1 MPLIQCSDQKRQTL
15 EDFYKSLIPDKI
27 KTFADVGS
35 PMLNVI
41 KLINGTFKETLI
53 YGLTSHATLLLLNK
67 DSWQSTW
74 FVALN
79 GLQTSPNGQRN
90 EYYIEYLMTADKQP
104 WTDAK
109 VKGVTT
115 SLDELKKNII
125 IAMTESNG
133 WTNSIELKKLYEDL
147 RIIDK

>member
-1 MPLIQCSDQKRQTL
+1 MPLFRCSDQKRQSL

-27 KTFADVGS
+27 KTFADTGT

-41 KLINGTFKETLI
+41 KLINDTFKETII

-67 DSWQSTW
+67 DSWKSDW

-79 GLQTSPNGQRN
+79 ALETAPNGQRN

-109 VKGVTT
+109 VKGNTT
-115 SLDELKKNII
+115 SLDELKRYLI
-125 IAMTESNG
+125 IAMTESSG
-133 WTNSIELKKLYEDL
+133 WTSSIELKNIYEDL
-147 RIIDK
+147 